1 MTSSAYELGRQVGMA
16 KQAGPMAWLGR
27 KAIMPAVKGVTK
39 PIEWLLGKL
48 PGETMA
54 GAAESVGGY
63 RTGLD
68 KAMRE
73 PSAKL
78 FKGRGKKQKLEELVG
93 KQRTYGGVGTAA
105 VGIPALATV
114 LASISGGRRR
124 RAEEA
129 MQAELAASAAAKE
142 ASVKSAMGHG
152 YRNLATNPILHPFQA
167 LGRNVG
173 SPIIRGVTK
182 PLEGLSPALKAYRE
196 GLSKDTEASL
206 GRFTGKKPSTKGRK
220 KPVKS
225 HAPEARKR
233 MARIGMGTAAVGA
246 AAGAGA
252 GVAGGVAHKKK
263 KEREGKEERKEKREE
278 KKEAQLGTPFMDGFL
293 LRCATTGL
301 TEKQT
306 ADAIEKAAQAEGRV
320 GEECKSFLER
330 LAACDE

>member
-114 LASISGGRRR
+114 LAAISGGRRR
-124 RAEEA
+124 KAEEA
-129 MQAELAASAAAKE
+129 MQAELAASAAA
-142 ASVKSAMGHG
+142 
-152 YRNLATNPILHPFQA
+152 
-167 LGRNVG
+167 
-173 SPIIRGVTK
+173 
-182 PLEGLSPALKAYRE
+182 
-196 GLSKDTEASL
+196 
-206 GRFTGKKPSTKGRK
+206 
-220 KPVKS
+220 
-225 HAPEARKR
+225 
-233 MARIGMGTAAVGA
+233 
-246 AAGAGA
+246 
-252 GVAGGVAHKKK
+252 
-263 KEREGKEERKEKREE
+263 
-278 KKEAQLGTPFMDGFL
+278 KEAQLGTPFMDGFL